1 MTLGD
6 LFGNFYGNS
15 MVIDSTTGGTG
26 FGKTPGAGLRVDIN
40 GATAIA
46 GNTTISGATSILGNT
61 TITGATTIAGK
72 LTIIDGSQ
80 SSGALF
86 TSNGSGVGTWIVP
99 VAEQKT
105 EWKYRAQNI
114 QSNNNG
120 VLSNHTELISAVLP
134 ALGSSDGYSFEV
146 V

>member
-6 LFGNFYGNS
+6 LFGNFYGTTIV
-15 MVIDSTTGGTG
+15 MDSTFGATG

-46 GNTTISGATSILGNT
+46 GNATISGTTSILGNT
-61 TITGATTIAGK
+61 TITGSTIIAGK
-72 LTIIDGSQ
+72 LTINDGSQ

-99 VAEQKT
+99 VAEQQT
-105 EWKYRAQNI
+105 EWQYRAN
-114 QSNNNG
+114 
-120 VLSNHTELISAVLP
+120 LISDNSNGTIGTHGALSSVPLP
-134 ALGSSDGYSFEV
+134 AITGTGQ
-146 V
+146 